1 MRFRNREEAGRTLA
15 SKLHRYAGRDDTLV
29 LALPRGG
36 VPVAFQVARALD
48 APLDVVLVRKL
59 GVPGHEEIAM
69 GAIAA
74 GGTTVLNQD
83 AIVGFGVTRHKL
95 MEVVARQQQELER
108 QRRLYRAGPP
118 PAVQDKTVIVVDD
131 GLATGATM
139 RVAVR
144 VLRRAG
150 AERIVVAVPV
160 ASPQACEG
168 LRTEADAIV
177 YAHMPEGFVAVGE
190 SYDDFSPTTDEEV
203 RDLLSA
209 ARLCVA

>member
-1 MRFRNREEAGRTLA
+1 MRFRNREEAGRALA

-36 VPVAFQVARALD
+36 VPVAFQVARTLD

-108 QRRLYRAGPP
+108 QRRLYRAGPS

-150 AERIVVAVPV
+150 GGADRGGGSRGLA
-160 ASPQACEG
+160 AC
-168 LRTEADAIV
+168 LRGP
-177 YAHMPEGFVAVGE
+177 AHGSG
-190 SYDDFSPTTDEEV
+190 
-203 RDLLSA
+203 RN
-209 ARLCVA
+209 RLRAHAGRS